1 MGKTKLKARL
11 INEYLFDPITS
22 IRIDGCNSRSVF
34 LLFNHGPPI
43 DIRSDKEDEIPDS
56 NNKRQ
61 GKIYLSPIIRR
72 DTIKYPENYGNKK
85 SKIGKFLRNA
95 ATGAMAAYLLFAGP
109 GCNLTSPYDAD
120 KPKPPEQ
127 YVLVINATGLYNNQP
142 ISNFHVRAEGPE
154 TEEVDGINGVARFEG
169 DKALLKGPYRII
181 LSNGPF
187 YGGNA
192 GDPAH
197 PTRYVNLAGP
207 TEFPVDLVENGSID
221 FTFLEDIMFNP
232 TNRWTTTPRFDIYK
246 KTLYEGKTYE
256 FSDSD
261 INNLRQWIQTYVP
274 QMARGKQFQM
284 GVPQVTVKEETF
296 TNPAAPFVNNVII
309 TYPFYYTSQ
318 ARAPP
323 DNNVLWAGKFP
334 VYPPDMQRTGSG
346 IFHELFH
353 CFGFDDVHSQIYP
366 TIMYGAQSPVW
377 WTRQPSEHDLIA
389 EYYLNS
395 FDPGTGK
402 YNVVP
407 QPSWFAGALNAAMK
421 YYNSVNTLNSE
432 IDRSSDTIGN
442 MTSFGRRSGDP
453 FMLDKEMR
461 ARRDKFEEEMRRA
474 QKANEINNLRRPLE
488 EARIKQ

>member
-1 MGKTKLKARL
+1 MRMRLGKFFKGFFICYNLGMPGGGGDSFLSAVSTRMKWCRPGKSAKLSKTEKHFQRISSDPVKWLERRAYYFKLKCLNAYYLLMGKTKLKARL

-323 DNNVLWAGKFP
+323 DNNVL
-334 VYPPDMQRTGSG
+334 
-346 IFHELFH
+346 L
-353 CFGFDDVHSQIYP
+353 
-366 TIMYGAQSPVW
+366 
-377 WTRQPSEHDLIA
+377 
-389 EYYLNS
+389 
-395 FDPGTGK
+395 
-402 YNVVP
+402 
-407 QPSWFAGALNAAMK
+407 
-421 YYNSVNTLNSE
+421 
-432 IDRSSDTIGN
+432 
-442 MTSFGRRSGDP
+442 
-453 FMLDKEMR
+453 
-461 ARRDKFEEEMRRA
+461 
-474 QKANEINNLRRPLE
+474 
-488 EARIKQ
+488 